1 MRHAYFCLFER
12 WKIDLDKFSS
22 CKVLWRCSIKS
33 RQLGLVLLQSICFF
47 SRTARGWVLCEFS
60 FEPVCQDAIS
70 SPSHEFYIVL
80 CFFFEFTVNWT
91 ILDNFVRLRVALLT
105 AHRGIMVT
113 LFAGKRKNDM
123 RHPTSG
129 FILILFLA
137 GHPKGCT
144 QDGWPCISAF
154 PLASFPKS
162 GLWTHRLKKWK
173 VFQRISRGLATVT
186 RQDATRNPP
195 WFASFVL

>member
-80 CFFFEFTVNWT
+80 CFFFWVYCQLNNSWQFCQVASGPIDCPPWHYGYTFRRKAEEWHATS
-91 ILDNFVRLRVALLT
+91 NFGFHFNSFSCWSPKRV
-105 AHRGIMVT
+105 
-113 LFAGKRKNDM
+113 
-123 RHPTSG
+123 HPRWVAVH
-129 FILILFLA
+129 F
-137 GHPKGCT
+137 
-144 QDGWPCISAF
+144 CISLGQF
-154 PLASFPKS
+154 SQV
-162 GLWTHRLKKWK
+162 WTLDAQIKKMK
-173 VFQRISRGLATVT
+173 GISKNFKRIGNS
-186 RQDATRNPP
+186 D
-195 WFASFVL
+195 